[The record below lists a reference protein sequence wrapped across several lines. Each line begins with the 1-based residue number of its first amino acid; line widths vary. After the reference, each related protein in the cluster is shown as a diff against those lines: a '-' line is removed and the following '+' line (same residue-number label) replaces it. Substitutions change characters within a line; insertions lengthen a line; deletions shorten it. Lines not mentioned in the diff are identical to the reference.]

1 MGVSLAIRSGA
12 GHMTESVD
20 PLDLA
25 TMLTKLAAA
34 SVSVFTAARLQ
45 VLGAAVWASVAQRVK
60 TYAQVV
66 NRERALEAAA
76 SAQNQLVAYLGH
88 EARGP
93 LHVLT
98 ASVTFAR
105 DAIRDAVAALRT
117 ERRLSA
123 RGTASGER
131 GEIDHASHGRSA
143 RWSQVRSS
151 RAALAAAAA
160 DLFTC
165 SSAARDLS
173 GLVGS
178 VLDFSLLRSE
188 RLALTPER
196 VNVVSLLR
204 NVARKN
210 RGRGRVPLLVVLGAS
225 KEDQLLSS
233 AAARTSGV
241 HDVTSVITVEAQPS
255 DLPET
260 IVTDGQ
266 RLEQAVCWAVR
277 AATNFTSTGFV
288 AIAAC
293 VETADG
299 EDHADKWWVAR
310 PEAPDMSAAGGSRRR
325 AAHDD
330 GASPPGPLPRRAP
343 VASGSKRRE
352 WPQTPPSTRG
362 RARWTETG
370 AADPRASTPQS
381 RRQFF
386 PRRSDDA
393 AVPPLLPGGKLDP
406 PQESLI
412 PPAIRRLQA
421 HLSGRQFREPRAA
434 RSFGNAPVIG
444 NFGSR
449 RSGMQ
454 RRDSG
459 AFEEGVESDP
469 PPWSAQGE
477 DGGDQPGEGRCKP
490 NAVSSAGV
498 AGPSGDSGGV
508 ASDGEQSSL
517 PAAGSFRSANG
528 AADRS
533 DVAASLSGSSDR
545 QRPVRGHHKSKST
558 PSSTESTSLVAP
570 AGQAGNLVPR
580 GRAGGVGGLPGAPR
594 LLEPARH
601 MSVMPVRSGQ
611 SARLSFASVV
621 PSPASTA
628 SRASGAAGSRGG
640 DGAGSVSGSQ
650 SPTRLLHP
658 AQAGLTVPDIAV
670 GLAPKPGLAAS
681 TAESSALPPLS
692 SSDTPA
698 GTVEGTSSALLA
710 QAAGLSGAYQRAAG
724 SRRRSISDA
733 SFSTLSGSQRRASN
747 LPGGIPARR
756 PFARLSATS
765 APDSVT
771 LSDILLGKHPR
782 TARKSRVRFDAHAGE
797 AETGDGG
804 AGAADSRGHAR
815 GGSGGSQPGELGSG
829 VRPAAL
835 AGPGGRQNSGPLLEA
850 EAAHARGPGGMFNR
864 LRGRTGSA
872 GRGSADAAGGGR
884 STASG
889 SAGPGTLPSHSR
901 DDSGSPPAERPNRK
915 FLVIRVMDT
924 GSPLTSTVG
933 GHSGGDGDGAGHGD
947 GDGGFDEDLLTAT
960 AQHRTTG
967 LGHTLARELVQL
979 MGGRMVLRQLPP
991 EGAASLASR
1000 WSCMTVE
1007 DGMELPDPP
1016 AAALSPRPG
1025 RNEAGRDSLDSSLLL
1040 SLRQVGSVSGV
1051 PDDGDGAAASPE
1063 GRAVSTERPM
1073 SMPRAS
1079 GFVNDF
1085 PARMAAFPA
1094 ASIAVVEIWL
1104 PLDVVGHPSWSEEEL
1119 LQVFTS
1125 AKRTELEPVSAISV
1139 SDDAGSL
1146 CQDVDDEGIPGEGGD
1161 GSGFDSEEEEEDDAD
1176 EGVGG
1181 GRSAAAGSGPSGDS
1195 SATSGRF
1202 KGAAATETDDVT
1214 SLLPQRRRL
1223 SRHLLDANGCRSASA
1238 AAAVGTPLGA
1248 RKARADAAARPVSGR
1263 RRAAAVRSRQAHAQ
1277 SMRIQTSVS
1286 PRPVSRHT
1294 LVRIGDGIPVLG
1306 GLSSMGDGGS
1316 VADED
1321 EDEELR
1327 VMAATAE
1334 AAGLATAYGAR
1345 GDDGT
1350 GRGRLAR
1357 THRSVSADA
1366 RKPSFRGS
1374 LAPRAAKGMAS
1385 APNSVK
1391 RLSAASRSSSAS
1403 RQVAQAAPEV
1413 DPASVS
1419 AAASCKLASVCS
1431 SGGDAEA
1438 AGDTPRACGVSPH
1451 AAAGPVPSAPR
1462 FLRSA
1467 RSVSEQRGG
1476 GLRSSVDAPAHQ
1488 RLAALRAAAK
1498 GEPTAAVAAAAAAAA
1513 EAESVPAAG
1522 ATAVPG
1528 VESVSG
1534 MDAARESSPAPVH
1547 GSEVGPLP
1555 GPSKPS
1561 APADTKGS
1569 LTPSTAQGRGDGKAA
1584 RDAARRKRAA
1594 ARAAARPPKPRPLR
1608 VLFVDDDEIVRTT
1621 TRRMLERLGA
1631 EPIVFED
1638 GDQVEPWLRAHG
1650 HIGPG
1655 APESGGGFDLVL
1667 SDVLMPGMDGESLC
1681 ARLADL
1687 RFPVPVVAA
1696 TGTAAPEALQRFP
1709 DSGFCGVL
1717 CKPYGADQLGAVLE
1731 AARQRQ
1737 LSVPAVVRARRRR
1750 AQR

>member
-1 MGVSLAIRSGA
+1 MLVWFEVVSDGLLFLAYASISLQLAGLEARYGAGLPSPMKVLLHLFQAFILLCGVSHLAMGVSLAIRSGA

-60 TYAQVV
+60 TYSQVV

-131 GEIDHASHGRSA
+131 GESDHASHGRGA

-151 RAALAAAAA
+151 RVALAAAAA

-640 DGAGSVSGSQ
+640 DGAGSVSGSH
-650 SPTRLLHP
+650 SPTRLPHP

-724 SRRRSISDA
+724 SRRRSITDA

-756 PFARLSATS
+756 PSARLSATS

-782 TARKSRVRFDAHAGE
+782 TARKSR
-797 AETGDGG
+797 
-804 AGAADSRGHAR
+804 
-815 GGSGGSQPGELGSG
+815 
-829 VRPAAL
+829 
-835 AGPGGRQNSGPLLEA
+835 
-850 EAAHARGPGGMFNR
+850 
-864 LRGRTGSA
+864 
-872 GRGSADAAGGGR
+872 
-884 STASG
+884 
-889 SAGPGTLPSHSR
+889 
-901 DDSGSPPAERPNRK
+901 

-933 GHSGGDGDGAGHGD
+933 GHSGGDGDGAGDGD
-947 GDGGFDEDLLTAT
+947 GDGAGGFDEDLLTAT

-1063 GRAVSTERPM
+1063 GRAASAERPM

-1079 GFVNDF
+1079 GFVNDL

-1176 EGVGG
+1176 EG
-1181 GRSAAAGSGPSGDS
+1181 
-1195 SATSGRF
+1195 
-1202 KGAAATETDDVT
+1202 
-1214 SLLPQRRRL
+1214 
-1223 SRHLLDANGCRSASA
+1223 
-1238 AAAVGTPLGA
+1238 
-1248 RKARADAAARPVSGR
+1248 
-1263 RRAAAVRSRQAHAQ
+1263 
-1277 SMRIQTSVS
+1277 
-1286 PRPVSRHT
+1286 
-1294 LVRIGDGIPVLG
+1294 
-1306 GLSSMGDGGS
+1306 
-1316 VADED
+1316 
-1321 EDEELR
+1321 
-1327 VMAATAE
+1327 
-1334 AAGLATAYGAR
+1334 
-1345 GDDGT
+1345 
-1350 GRGRLAR
+1350 
-1357 THRSVSADA
+1357 
-1366 RKPSFRGS
+1366 
-1374 LAPRAAKGMAS
+1374 
-1385 APNSVK
+1385 
-1391 RLSAASRSSSAS
+1391 
-1403 RQVAQAAPEV
+1403 
-1413 DPASVS
+1413 
-1419 AAASCKLASVCS
+1419 
-1431 SGGDAEA
+1431 
-1438 AGDTPRACGVSPH
+1438 
-1451 AAAGPVPSAPR
+1451 
-1462 FLRSA
+1462 
-1467 RSVSEQRGG
+1467 
-1476 GLRSSVDAPAHQ
+1476 
-1488 RLAALRAAAK
+1488 
-1498 GEPTAAVAAAAAAAA
+1498 
-1513 EAESVPAAG
+1513 
-1522 ATAVPG
+1522 
-1528 VESVSG
+1528 
-1534 MDAARESSPAPVH
+1534 
-1547 GSEVGPLP
+1547 
-1555 GPSKPS
+1555 
-1561 APADTKGS
+1561 
-1569 LTPSTAQGRGDGKAA
+1569 GRGDGKAA

>member
-1 MGVSLAIRSGA
+1 MLVWFEVVSDGLLFLAYASISLQLAGLEARYGAGLPSPMKVLLHLFQAFILLCGVSHLAMGVSLAIRSGT

-60 TYAQVV
+60 TYSQVV

-131 GEIDHASHGRSA
+131 GESDHASHGRSA

-299 EDHADKWWVAR
+299 KDHADKWW
-310 PEAPDMSAAGGSRRR
+310 
-325 AAHDD
+325 
-330 GASPPGPLPRRAP
+330 
-343 VASGSKRRE
+343 
-352 WPQTPPSTRG
+352 
-362 RARWTETG
+362 
-370 AADPRASTPQS
+370 
-381 RRQFF
+381 
-386 PRRSDDA
+386 
-393 AVPPLLPGGKLDP
+393 
-406 PQESLI
+406 ESLI

-650 SPTRLLHP
+650 SPTRLPHP

-724 SRRRSISDA
+724 SRRRSITDA

-756 PFARLSATS
+756 PSARLSATS

-804 AGAADSRGHAR
+804 AGATDSRGHAR
-815 GGSGGSQPGELGSG
+815 GGSGGSQPGELGS
-829 VRPAAL
+829 
-835 AGPGGRQNSGPLLEA
+835 
-850 EAAHARGPGGMFNR
+850 
-864 LRGRTGSA
+864 
-872 GRGSADAAGGGR
+872 
-884 STASG
+884 
-889 SAGPGTLPSHSR
+889 GPGTLPSHSR

-1079 GFVNDF
+1079 GFVNDL

-1146 CQDVDDEGIPGEGGD
+1146 GQDIDDEGIPGEGGG
-1161 GSGFDSEEEEEDDAD
+1161 GSGFDSEEEEEEDDAD
-1176 EGVGG
+1176 E
-1181 GRSAAAGSGPSGDS
+1181 R
-1195 SATSGRF
+1195 
-1202 KGAAATETDDVT
+1202 
-1214 SLLPQRRRL
+1214 
-1223 SRHLLDANGCRSASA
+1223 
-1238 AAAVGTPLGA
+1238 
-1248 RKARADAAARPVSGR
+1248 
-1263 RRAAAVRSRQAHAQ
+1263 

-1327 VMAATAE
+1327 
-1334 AAGLATAYGAR
+1334 
-1345 GDDGT
+1345 
-1350 GRGRLAR
+1350 
-1357 THRSVSADA
+1357 
-1366 RKPSFRGS
+1366 
-1374 LAPRAAKGMAS
+1374 
-1385 APNSVK
+1385 
-1391 RLSAASRSSSAS
+1391 
-1403 RQVAQAAPEV
+1403 
-1413 DPASVS
+1413 
-1419 AAASCKLASVCS
+1419 
-1431 SGGDAEA
+1431 
-1438 AGDTPRACGVSPH
+1438 
-1451 AAAGPVPSAPR
+1451 
-1462 FLRSA
+1462 
-1467 RSVSEQRGG
+1467 
-1476 GLRSSVDAPAHQ
+1476 
-1488 RLAALRAAAK
+1488 
-1498 GEPTAAVAAAAAAAA
+1498 
-1513 EAESVPAAG
+1513 
-1522 ATAVPG
+1522 
-1528 VESVSG
+1528 
-1534 MDAARESSPAPVH
+1534 
-1547 GSEVGPLP
+1547 
-1555 GPSKPS
+1555 
-1561 APADTKGS
+1561 
-1569 LTPSTAQGRGDGKAA
+1569 GRGDGKAA

-1687 RFPVPVVAA
+1687 QFPVPVVAA

>member
-1 MGVSLAIRSGA
+1 MLVWFEVVSDGLLFLAYASISLQLAGLEARYGAGLPSPMKALLHLFQAFILLCGVSHLAMGVSLAIRSGA

-310 PEAPDMSAAGGSRRR
+310 PEAPDMSAA
-325 AAHDD
+325 
-330 GASPPGPLPRRAP
+330 
-343 VASGSKRRE
+343 
-352 WPQTPPSTRG
+352 
-362 RARWTETG
+362 
-370 AADPRASTPQS
+370 
-381 RRQFF
+381 
-386 PRRSDDA
+386 

-477 DGGDQPGEGRCKP
+477 GGGDQPGEGRCKP

-570 AGQAGNLVPR
+570 AGQAGNLVPM

-601 MSVMPVRSGQ
+601 MSAMPVRSGQ

-628 SRASGAAGSRGG
+628 SCASGAAGSRGG

-724 SRRRSISDA
+724 SRRRSITDA

-804 AGAADSRGHAR
+804 AGAADSRGHAH
-815 GGSGGSQPGELGSG
+815 GGSGGSQPGELGS
-829 VRPAAL
+829 
-835 AGPGGRQNSGPLLEA
+835 
-850 EAAHARGPGGMFNR
+850 
-864 LRGRTGSA
+864 
-872 GRGSADAAGGGR
+872 
-884 STASG
+884 
-889 SAGPGTLPSHSR
+889 GPGTLPSHSR

-924 GSPLTSTVG
+924 GAPLTSTVG

-1146 CQDVDDEGIPGEGGD
+1146 CQDVDDEGIPGEGGG

-1214 SLLPQRRRL
+1214 
-1223 SRHLLDANGCRSASA
+1223 
-1238 AAAVGTPLGA
+1238 T
-1248 RKARADAAARPVSGR
+1248 
-1263 RRAAAVRSRQAHAQ
+1263 HAQ

-1306 GLSSMGDGGS
+1306 GLSSMGGGGS
-1316 VADED
+1316 AADED

-1327 VMAATAE
+1327 AMAATAE
-1334 AAGLATAYGAR
+1334 AAGLATAYG
-1345 GDDGT
+1345 
-1350 GRGRLAR
+1350 
-1357 THRSVSADA
+1357 
-1366 RKPSFRGS
+1366 
-1374 LAPRAAKGMAS
+1374 
-1385 APNSVK
+1385 
-1391 RLSAASRSSSAS
+1391 
-1403 RQVAQAAPEV
+1403 
-1413 DPASVS
+1413 
-1419 AAASCKLASVCS
+1419 
-1431 SGGDAEA
+1431 
-1438 AGDTPRACGVSPH
+1438 
-1451 AAAGPVPSAPR
+1451 
-1462 FLRSA
+1462 
-1467 RSVSEQRGG
+1467 
-1476 GLRSSVDAPAHQ
+1476 
-1488 RLAALRAAAK
+1488 
-1498 GEPTAAVAAAAAAAA
+1498 
-1513 EAESVPAAG
+1513 
-1522 ATAVPG
+1522 
-1528 VESVSG
+1528 
-1534 MDAARESSPAPVH
+1534 
-1547 GSEVGPLP
+1547 
-1555 GPSKPS
+1555 
-1561 APADTKGS
+1561 
-1569 LTPSTAQGRGDGKAA
+1569 GRGDGKAA